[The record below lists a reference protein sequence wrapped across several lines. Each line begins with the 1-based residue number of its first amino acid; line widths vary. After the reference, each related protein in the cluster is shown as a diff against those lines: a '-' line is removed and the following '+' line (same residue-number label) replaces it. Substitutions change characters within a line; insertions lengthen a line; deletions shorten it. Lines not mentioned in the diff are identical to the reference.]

1 MMLDCPLTL
10 RGRGDPPREVAFSS
24 RGGLQ
29 QPQLLKYGTPLVTV
43 QSDRDVIAEF
53 RANAGSVAAFAGR
66 RLLLLHTTGARSG
79 KRRVTPLAYRR
90 VGAGYAVFA
99 SNAGAP
105 TNPHWYHNLL
115 ADPRVT
121 VEFGSLAFEVIGR
134 VADSEERGRIWNR
147 QIQEFP
153 HFAEYE
159 QKTTRIIPVV
169 ILEPAPTSHSTRR

>member
-1 MMLDCPLTL
+1 M
-10 RGRGDPPREVAFSS
+10 
-24 RGGLQ
+24 
-29 QPQLLKYGTPLVTV
+29 TV
-43 QSDRDVIAEF
+43 HSDRDVIAEF

-99 SNAGAP
+99 SNAGSP

-115 ADPRVT
+115 ADPRAT
-121 VEFGSLAFEVIGR
+121 VEFGSLAVEVMAR
-134 VADSEERGRIWNR
+134 VADSEERDRIWN
-147 QIQEFP
+147 QQVQAFP

-159 QKTTRIIPVV
+159 EKTTRMIPVV
-169 ILEPAPTSHSTRR
+169 VLEPPPTSQGTRR